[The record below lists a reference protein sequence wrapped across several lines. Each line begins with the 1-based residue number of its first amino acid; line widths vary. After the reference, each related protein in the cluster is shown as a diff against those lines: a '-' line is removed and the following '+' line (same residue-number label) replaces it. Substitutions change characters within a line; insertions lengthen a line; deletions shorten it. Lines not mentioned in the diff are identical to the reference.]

1 MTTLTRRA
9 VIAGL
14 AASGI
19 AGRALAQGVELVIK
33 VNLPIDR
40 TKSGTLTLERADGTS
55 LVSDLPA
62 LGKSDNKR
70 AKQAN
75 NKDRD
80 PTLPYGD
87 TPEGTY
93 AVPSIVD
100 TGPGT
105 NYSQRSYGPGA
116 AIVLQPT
123 GGEAL
128 TAAANG
134 RLGLLIHGGDPGAN
148 GRLRATHG
156 CIRLSNGDMGRLLN
170 AIQDAGN
177 NVVFNRCEVVRLS
190 VLVGGDADEG
200 AGDDESDPPPG
211 IDDLLNPKP
220 IVIP

>member
-1 MTTLTRRA
+1 MRKLTRRS
-9 VIAGL
+9 VVAGL
-14 AASGI
+14 ALSGFAS
-19 AGRALAQGVELVIK
+19 RTLAQGVELVIK
-33 VNLPIDR
+33 VNLPADR
-40 TKSGTLTLERADGTS
+40 TKTGSLTLERSDGSS

-62 LGKSDNKR
+62 LGKSDNAR
-70 AKQAN
+70 AAKAN
-75 NKDRD
+75 NEQRK

-100 TGPGT
+100 TGAGT
-105 NYSQRSYGPGA
+105 PYSKRSYGPAA

-134 RLGLLIHGGDPGAN
+134 RVGLLIHGGDPGAN

-156 CIRLSNGDMGRLLN
+156 CIRLSNGDMDKLLK

-190 VLVGGDADEG
+190 VLVGGDSDEG

-211 IDDLLNPKP
+211 IDGLLNPKP